1 MRYGFAVVCLW
12 ASACASESELRYTST
27 LQAETRGVALSED
40 GLDSFAAMS
49 GVTCTIDT
57 NWGCPTEDVDLPTTE
72 ERLTDHWNGQTVG
85 VSAQGV
91 HVIDHGVWLGDAD
104 REVSEVRTA
113 ALSEVGEVVVS
124 GSGETCQVQFG
135 ADEPML
141 IDAAACA
148 EGARYSVDRA
158 TGHLY
163 ASSPEGLVEV
173 RSDRSRIL
181 GQGTDLADF
190 DQSLHLLYTA
200 VQGDRDLRALNMDG
214 EEVWKVTTGGA
225 IQSLAARGNRGEV
238 MVLVDRPSGL
248 AAIERREGESG
259 RLLGTSAVPT
269 SDGVLDSSD
278 NGRTIAVIRLD
289 EVNFFALDFD
299 TEPVVDETPPN
310 CIVPTAPGQEV
321 NLGD

>member
-1 MRYGFAVVCLW
+1 MRYGFAFCLL

-27 LQAETRGVALSED
+27 LQAETRGLALSED

-57 NWGCPTEDVDLPTTE
+57 NWGCPTEDVDLPTLQ
-72 ERLTDHWNGQTVG
+72 ERLTDHWNGQTLG
-85 VSAQGV
+85 VSEQGV
-91 HVIDHGVWLGDAD
+91 HVIDHGVWLEDAD
-104 REVSEVRTA
+104 RPLAQVRTA

-124 GSGETCQVQFG
+124 GDEQSCSVQFG
-135 ADEPML
+135 EDEPMA
-141 IDAAACA
+141 IDESACA
-148 EGARYSVDRA
+148 DGVRYSVDRV
-158 TGHLY
+158 TGTLY
-163 ASSPEGLVEV
+163 AAGAQGVVEV

-181 GQGTDLADF
+181 GQGTDLADY
-190 DQSLHLLYTA
+190 DQSLQLLYTA
-200 VQGDRDLRALNMDG
+200 IQGDAELRALDMDG

-225 IQSLAARGNRGEV
+225 IQSLAARGRRGEV

-259 RLLGTSAVPT
+259 RLIDRSVVPT
-269 SDGVLDSSD
+269 ADGQLDSSD
-278 NGRTIAVIRLD
+278 NGRTIAVIRMD
-289 EVNFFALDFD
+289 EVNFFAIDED
-299 TEPVVDETPPN
+299 TEPVIDETPPN

>member
-1 MRYGFAVVCLW
+1 MRYGFVLCL
-12 ASACASESELRYTST
+12 AAAACASENELRFTST

-72 ERLTDHWNGQTVG
+72 ERLTDHWNGQTLG
-85 VSAQGV
+85 VSERGV
-91 HVIDHGVWLGDAD
+91 HLIDRGVWLAEAD
-104 REVSEVRTA
+104 REVAQVRTA
-113 ALSEVGEVVVS
+113 ALSEAGEVVVS
-124 GSGETCQVQFG
+124 GTPESCSVQLG
-135 ADEPML
+135 DDEPML
-141 IDAAACA
+141 IDGAACA
-148 EGARYSVDRA
+148 DDVHYSVDRA

-163 ASSPEGLVEV
+163 AAGPEGVVEV
-173 RSDRSRIL
+173 LSDRSRIL

-200 VQGDRDLRALNMDG
+200 VQGEPELRALDMDG

-225 IQSLAARGNRGEV
+225 IQSLAARGMRGEV

-259 RLLGTSAVPT
+259 RLLDRTTVPS
-269 SDGVLDSSD
+269 SDGQLDASD
-278 NGRTIAVIRLD
+278 NGRTIAVIRSD
-289 EVNFFALDFD
+289 EVNFFALDD
-299 TEPVVDETPPN
+299 GEPVIDETPPN